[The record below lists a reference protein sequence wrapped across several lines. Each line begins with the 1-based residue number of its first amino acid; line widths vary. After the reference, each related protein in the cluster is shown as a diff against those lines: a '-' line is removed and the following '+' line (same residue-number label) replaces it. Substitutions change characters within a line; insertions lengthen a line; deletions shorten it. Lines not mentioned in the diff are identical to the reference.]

1 MTTRGVGFLMPQ
13 PPTLDAVP
21 PKANL
26 SESPGNSATS
36 SGLKSGFRK
45 SFILQALYAYRSNK
59 DPTGKELIRAIEK
72 HKNELLH
79 NIPHEGNILH
89 ELVRRGHTRKGLV
102 DIILPKYPVVSQC
115 SLVLYYGTGD
125 CE

>member
-1 MTTRGVGFLMPQ
+1 MTTRGVGFAVPQ
-13 PPTLDAVP
+13 PPTLEPP

-26 SESPGNSATS
+26 SESPCNSGASFST
-36 SGLKSGFRK
+36 GMKSGFRK

-59 DPTGKELIRAIEK
+59 DPTGKELIRAIDK
-72 HKNELLH
+72 HQNDLLH

-102 DIILPKYPVVSQC
+102 DIILPKYPVVRIMIT
-115 SLVLYYGTGD
+115 LD
-125 CE
+125 A